1 MLRYLY
7 VSKGNVKSG
16 SKADYRKPGKDAL
29 LWLFLI
35 EPTSQEISRVVG
47 DFGLEKRPFDVYSKE
62 HHSVRY
68 SMDPFVF
75 VIVDYFVDNGKIGS
89 AHILFVVKDN
99 VLIVSTS
106 RAAKFYDELFDSIR
120 SHVGANK
127 HKEFNVGRILHAF
140 LQEDVEENYD
150 VLEKTEE
157 EIVAL
162 EEKVAHYEGSQGTNV
177 KDIIRLKRRMFMMG
191 RRFWASTKIIFLLK
205 AGFTNVRLDAETG
218 KMLVDVHDTF
228 VHQIDMATAQKEML
242 SDVMNVYSTGINNR
256 LALISNELNAIMKK
270 MTAVMLILLLPT
282 LVASVYGMNLHLPF
296 QQSAYGFQF
305 VVGGMGLVTL
315 MLFYFFRKRGWL

>member
-7 VSKGNVKSG
+7 VSKGKVKRGNKPDYGRPGKSG
-16 SKADYRKPGKDAL
+16 L
-29 LWLFLI
+29 LWVFLT
-35 EPTSQEISRVVG
+35 EPTSGEISRVVG
-47 DFGLEKRPFDVYSKE
+47 DFRLEKRPFEVYSKE

-75 VIVDYFVDNGKIGS
+75 VIVDYFVENGRIAA
-89 AHILFVVKDN
+89 AHILFVIKDG
-99 VLIVSTS
+99 VLVVVTS
-106 RAAKFYDELFDSIR
+106 KSAKFYDDLFETIS
-120 SHVGANK
+120 
-127 HKEFNVGRILHAF
+127 GRVAVEKRKAISTGSILHAF

-162 EEKVAHYEGSQGTNV
+162 EEKVAHYEGSQDTNV
-177 KDIIRLKRRMFMMG
+177 KDIIRLKRRMFMMS

-205 AGFTNVRLDAETG
+205 AGFTNVKLDAETS

-256 LALISNELNAIMKK
+256 LALISNELNVIMKK
-270 MTAVMLILLLPT
+270 MTAMALILLLPT
-282 LVASVYGMNLHLPF
+282 LVASVYGMNLHLPL
-296 QQSAYGFQF
+296 QQSPYGFQIIA
-305 VVGGMGLVTL
+305 GGMGLVTV